1 MAEWWRD
8 ARCHWGE
15 LQTDSPFLTQRADLQ
30 PAIEFICTELA
41 PPTHVRILDLGCGP
55 GRHAVEL
62 AHKGFEVV
70 GLDLNE
76 RYVALARD
84 LAEREN
90 VSAEFLIGDM
100 REISF
105 ESHFDAIINVGTS
118 FGFFDE
124 IDDQRVLAGVAKALK
139 PDGVFLL
146 EMSNRDWCLKYFV
159 GRDWHRR
166 KDGRV
171 VTLQREFDYLRSCIH
186 TYFERLGPGEA
197 EKWSSSWRA
206 YTLAEMVAMFKS
218 AGLALSCV
226 FGDWMRSEYSVDTP
240 RMVLVSR
247 KESVG

>member
-1 MAEWWRD
+1 MF
-8 ARCHWGE
+8 
-15 LQTDSPFLTQRADLQ
+15 SQREDIQ
-30 PAIEFICTELA
+30 SAIEMICTELA
-41 PPTHVRILDLGCGP
+41 LPVRARILDLCCGP
-55 GRHAVEL
+55 GRYAVEL
-62 AHKGFEVV
+62 AHRGYAVV

-76 RYVALARD
+76 QYVALARD
-84 LAEREN
+84 VAEREK
-90 VSAEFLIGDM
+90 VSADFLVGDM
-100 REISF
+100 REIPFSSQF
-105 ESHFDAIINVGTS
+105 EAIINVGTS

-124 IDDQRVLAGVAKALK
+124 IDDQRVLAGVVKALK

-171 VTLQREFDYLRSCIH
+171 VTLRREFDYLRSRINTH
-186 TYFERLGPGEA
+186 FERLGPGEA

-206 YTLAEMVAMFKS
+206 YTLAEMVAMFES

-226 FGDWMRSEYSVDTP
+226 LGDWMRSEYSVDAP